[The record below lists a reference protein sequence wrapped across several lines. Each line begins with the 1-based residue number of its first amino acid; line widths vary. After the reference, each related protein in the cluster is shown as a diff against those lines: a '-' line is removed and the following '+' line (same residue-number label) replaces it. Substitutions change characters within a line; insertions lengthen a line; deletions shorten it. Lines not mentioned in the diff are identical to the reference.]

1 MHGLVLQLWPAPFN
15 YLITPYIVD
24 VSCIDTYVCTPSKIL
39 AIIQRREKLAWKDL
53 LYGQRE
59 ERDID
64 NLIWQYVSGMIL
76 LSRTTV

>member
-1 MHGLVLQLWPAPFN
+1 MHGLVLQLWPASFN

-24 VSCIDTYVCTPSKIL
+24 VSCIRVCTPSKIL
-39 AIIQRREKLAWKDL
+39 AIIQRREELAWKDL

-59 ERDID
+59 ETNID